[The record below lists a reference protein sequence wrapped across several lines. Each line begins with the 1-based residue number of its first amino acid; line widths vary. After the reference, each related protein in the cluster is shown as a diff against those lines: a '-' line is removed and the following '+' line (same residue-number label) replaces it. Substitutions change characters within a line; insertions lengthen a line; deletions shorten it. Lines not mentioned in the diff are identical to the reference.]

1 VWNREKHRYRV
12 GCKPRA
18 NEVPLFWAHNVRANQ
33 RCLAQD
39 GRGGAVGFV
48 KISQSSNAIVRSDA
62 VILQRT
68 SNRRQKRRLIT
79 AVVRQADAIGGR
91 GFVSENHTIIIVP
104 DPAKRQALPLR
115 TVCRLLNTTAVDGR
129 FRRISGSVSVSTK
142 ALRDL
147 PLPTAAE
154 VRKFFS
160 KAGLSDDEAAGAA
173 YAASTVRERAAAKQA
188 QALSR
193 NRRSP

>member
-1 VWNREKHRYRV
+1 M
-12 GCKPRA
+12 
-18 NEVPLFWAHNVRANQ
+18 
-33 RCLAQD
+33 
-39 GRGGAVGFV
+39 
-48 KISQSSNAIVRSDA
+48 
-62 VILQRT
+62 
-68 SNRRQKRRLIT
+68 
-79 AVVRQADAIGGR
+79 VRQADAIGGH

-115 TVCRLLNTTAVDGR
+115 TVCRLLNTAAVDGR

-147 PLPTAAE
+147 PLPTATE

-160 KAGLSDDEAAGAA
+160 KAGLSDDEAAEAA
-173 YAASTVRERAAAKQA
+173 YAASATRKRVKQT

-193 NRRSP
+193 DRRSP